1 MNFVMQELHEL
12 GYVMYFK
19 HLSFVMIDPQWLADL
34 FKTIVSFNTQHL
46 IKNGMIKRN
55 ELIQLMKSNNLTSN
69 KEEEDYFL
77 QLFEKFE
84 ICVQQQSSNS
94 NSSSN
99 INNSNPNI
107 IFPSL
112 LPKTKPEHLI
122 EDWER
127 YCNMND
133 SFGRSFCFPF
143 LPYGAF
149 SRLLASF
156 CRDVSSL
163 GRFWHNGMMLEW
175 KGAYLLVELFSN
187 TNEKEEGK
195 KEKIEFFISFRFFYY
210 FENKNRK
217 KFFKTRK

>member
-122 EDWER
+122 EDWKR
-127 YCNMND
+127 YCDMND

-156 CRDVSSL
+156 FRDVSSL

-187 TNEKEEGK
+187 INEKEEGK
-195 KEKIEFFISFRFFYY
+195 K
-210 FENKNRK
+210 RK
-217 KFFKTRK
+217 KD